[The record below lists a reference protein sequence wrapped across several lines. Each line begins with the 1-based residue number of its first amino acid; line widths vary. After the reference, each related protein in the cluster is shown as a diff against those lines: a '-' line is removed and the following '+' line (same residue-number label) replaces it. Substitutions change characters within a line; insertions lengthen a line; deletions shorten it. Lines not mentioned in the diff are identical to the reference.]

1 MQLDS
6 PRSPLGRVC
15 TNTHTQKTDRQAST
29 QAHTEDR
36 QAHRQTD
43 TQKTDK
49 HIDTHTHKCTHTH
62 THRYTHTEK
71 TDRQIH
77 TRRLTPILQ
86 LPVRTM
92 VSWTP
97 VCRARFPNSAATD
110 VNTSVLSYCSVTLC
124 RADKPRLLINCKAS
138 SGF

>member
-62 THRYTHTEK
+62 TQREIHTHREDRQTDTYMQTHTHTAVTCAYNGFMDTCVQSQVSQQCCHRCK
-71 TDRQIH
+71 YLCALILLRDSLQSRQ
-77 TRRLTPILQ
+77 
-86 LPVRTM
+86 
-92 VSWTP
+92 
-97 VCRARFPNSAATD
+97 
-110 VNTSVLSYCSVTLC
+110 
-124 RADKPRLLINCKAS
+124 AS
-138 SGF
+138 SLDKL

>member
-1 MQLDS
+1 MHK
-6 PRSPLGRVC
+6 
-15 TNTHTQKTDRQAST
+15 HT
-29 QAHTEDR
+29 HTEDR
-36 QAHRQTD
+36 QTGKHTGTHRRQTGRQTD

-62 THRYTHTEK
+62 THTQRYTHTEK

-77 TRRLTPILQ
+77 TCRLTPILQ

>member
-62 THRYTHTEK
+62 THTQRDTHTQRRQ
-71 TDRQIH
+71 TDRYIH
-77 TRRLTPILQ
+77 ADSHP
-86 LPVRTM
+86 
-92 VSWTP
+92 
-97 VCRARFPNSAATD
+97 
-110 VNTSVLSYCSVTLC
+110 YCSYLC
-124 RADKPRLLINCKAS
+124 VQWFHGHLCAEP
-138 SGF
+138 GFPTVLPQM